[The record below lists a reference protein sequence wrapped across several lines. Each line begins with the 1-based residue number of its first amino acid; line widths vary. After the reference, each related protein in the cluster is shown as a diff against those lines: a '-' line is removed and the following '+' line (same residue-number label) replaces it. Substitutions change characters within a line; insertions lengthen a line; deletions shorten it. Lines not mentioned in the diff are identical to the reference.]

1 MSDEPIPEVTQPDP
15 LVHAPVRLRLLAT
28 LTALPADDAL
38 TFPRLAK
45 LLDVTPGNLTS
56 HLRSLEAADYI
67 ATTTT
72 GRGRGSVTT
81 VALTPTGR
89 AAFTAYRAWALTLL
103 DSGSAP

>member
-1 MSDEPIPEVTQPDP
+1 MTDRDASPDQPDP

-28 LTALPADDAL
+28 LTALPSDDDAL

-56 HLRSLEAADYI
+56 HLRALESADYV
-67 ATTTT
+67 ATSTT

-81 VALTPTGR
+81 VGLTPTGR
-89 AAFTAYRAWALTLL
+89 AAFAAYRAWALTLL
-103 DSGSAP
+103 DVGN